1 VSYKKEKLTERV
13 IFRISEEEKTM
24 INSILK
30 KGIYKSQSE
39 LFRGA
44 MGLILF
50 FEEKLSLS
58 EINNLYL
65 RGSVQVM
72 FSEIALI
79 EKESKSKEQW
89 KKLRKEI
96 KDAKEEKELE
106 INEMEKAEKEMRKR
120 IMEHTQKME
129 NLMREQRNVTI
140 KTMISFIDILNKIPA
155 GMKRKK
161 LDLTKEGKLVKSL
174 FISTK
179 NKLEKLFLFYLRDTT
194 KMSQTEID
202 ELFKNNN

>member
-179 NKLEKLFLFYLRDTT
+179 NKHEK
-194 KMSQTEID
+194 
-202 ELFKNNN
+202 